1 MRTRTNHLA
10 EETINFE
17 SLCFLLEDGFEI
29 EAEADEAEIDEFGDP
44 LEQLLLREELQGK
57 TRLMTAK
64 NEPRSLGKV
73 HRSKV

>member
-1 MRTRTNHLA
+1 MRTRTKHLV

-29 EAEADEAEIDEFGDP
+29 ENEADEAEINEFADP
-44 LEQLLLREELQGK
+44 LEQLLLREELQDK
-57 TRLMTAK
+57 TKVMIAK

-73 HRSKV
+73 RRSKV